1 MTRLA
6 VAAATL
12 AVAAAATVVL
22 VVSATQSPPPRT
34 QREIPVREPAFV
46 GVART
51 RLGRVLVD
59 GRGHTL
65 YLFLK
70 DRHGTS
76 ACVAPCTRVWPPVV
90 VVGRTRSARGVI
102 RRKLG
107 TTRRPD
113 GALQLVYNGH
123 PLYGLTADTRRGQL
137 SGQGFLGAWYV
148 VSPAGHAVGV
158 HSRPGGGEY

>member
-1 MTRLA
+1 VTRLA
-6 VAAATL
+6 VVVVV
-12 AVAAAATVVL
+12 VA
-22 VVSATQSPPPRT
+22 ATQSSSPSPRT
-34 QREIPVREPAFV
+34 QRGIPVREPAFV

-51 RLGRVLVD
+51 RLGHILVD

-90 VVGRTRSARGVI
+90 VVGRTRSATGVI

-113 GALQLVYNGH
+113 GTLQLVYNGH
-123 PLYGLTADTRRGQL
+123 PLYGLTADTRPGQI
-137 SGQGFLGAWYV
+137 SGQGFLDAWYA

-158 HSRPGGGEY
+158 HLRPGGGEY